1 MGLIDQIFQGDNRRT
16 KYLVPT
22 PVTDRYFDKL
32 GRVLEEATA
41 QA

>member
-22 PVTDRYFDKL
+22 PVTDRYFDNL
-32 GRVLEEATA
+32 GRVLAQATA
-41 QA
+41 QD